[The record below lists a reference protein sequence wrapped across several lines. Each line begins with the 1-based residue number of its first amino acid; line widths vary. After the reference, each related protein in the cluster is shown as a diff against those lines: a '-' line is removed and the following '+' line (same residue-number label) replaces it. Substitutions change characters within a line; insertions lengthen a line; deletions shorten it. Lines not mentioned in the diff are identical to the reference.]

1 MADAPEPNYDH
12 VPLDL
17 DSSEATEAEAR
28 AHTLV
33 NAARSAIAE
42 GTPEAW
48 TDYELAINDAV
59 KQILSDSLEQTV
71 DRLAW
76 ALHGLTTVAAAGS
89 SDTH

>member
-17 DSSEATEAEAR
+17 DSSEATDAAAR
-28 AHTLV
+28 ARALV
-33 NAARSAIAE
+33 SAARTATAE

-48 TDYELAINDAV
+48 TDYELAINDAI
-59 KQILSDSLEQTV
+59 KQILSDSREQTV

-76 ALHGLTTVAAAGS
+76 ALHGLTTVAAEAGS
-89 SDTH
+89 